1 MIFFYFFYIL
11 IQNRAKLF
19 FSQFSVCNILSEN
32 ILQTYFLLRQSTEE
46 NDCIIQIRNGKLM
59 T

>member
-19 FSQFSVCNILSEN
+19 LSRFSVCNILSEN